1 MRGKTYISTI
11 YFIMAKIKN
20 WTVISQRVKERQDG
34 LVTYSKYLLDEKHKN
49 HSKNETRIVS
59 LHGKISEFVKNAI
72 CETLDFDMS
81 NKKGGRKV
89 ESYAQS
95 FVLGLP
101 DTVRKPTDEQWK
113 KISADMIRAAHKH
126 LKPDEPVNDFGRKCF
141 SNLHDQ
147 DKPHM
152 NLLIPRIYKGE
163 RLDKLDKKGMILAL
177 KQEFNASVMK
187 HCNINYDNYKPVNTS
202 RGKRLEN
209 WKLEQQKLREEQEKS
224 IKLKTEAAGAAQD
237 AASQILLAQ
246 QTRISAQ
253 EATAIARMA
262 KADAD
267 RSISLLNEMK
277 GLFTQFK
284 TSLTEWIKSIKTDDP
299 IMEELNKV
307 EVVERAENIQK
318 HPTYDDEIEMV
329 MFSSIE
335 QAEIEAEPYTAEK
348 QPISSKVRRKRKY
361 TL

>member
-1 MRGKTYISTI
+1 
-11 YFIMAKIKN
+11 MAKIKN
-20 WTVISQRVKERQDG
+20 WTVISKRVKDRQDG

-49 HSKNETRIVS
+49 HSKNETRIVP
-59 LHGKISEFVKNAI
+59 LHGNMNAFVKNSI
-72 CETLDFDMS
+72 CETLDFDIS

-101 DTVRKPTDEQWK
+101 DTVQKPTNEQWK
-113 KISADMIRAAHKH
+113 KISADIIRAVHKH
-126 LKPDEPVNDFGRKCF
+126 LKPDEPINEFGRKCF

-147 DKPHM
+147 EKPHM
-152 NLLIPRIYKGE
+152 NLLVPRIYKGE
-163 RLDKLDKKGMILAL
+163 RLDKLDKKGLIVAL
-177 KQEFNASVMK
+177 KQEFNASIMK
-187 HCNINYDNYKPVNTS
+187 HCNINYENYKPVNPS

-209 WKLEQQKLREEQEKS
+209 WKLEQQRLRSEQEKS
-224 IKLKTEAAGAAQD
+224 IKLKEEAVSASQD

-246 QTRISAQ
+246 QIKRQSDTSRIAAQ
-253 EATAIARMA
+253 EATAAARMA

-307 EVVERAENIQK
+307 EVIERAENIQK

-348 QPISSKVRRKRKY
+348 KPISSKVRRRR
-361 TL
+361 TPS

>member
-1 MRGKTYISTI
+1 
-11 YFIMAKIKN
+11 MAKIKN
-20 WTVISQRVKERQDG
+20 WTVISQRVKDRQDG

-49 HSKNETRIVS
+49 HSKNGTRIVP
-59 LHGKISEFVKNAI
+59 LHGNVNTFVKNSI

-101 DTVRKPTDEQWK
+101 DTVQKPTNEQWK
-113 KISADMIRAAHKH
+113 KISADIIRAVHKH
-126 LKPDEPVNDFGRKCF
+126 LKPDEPVNEFGRKCF

-147 DKPHM
+147 ENPHM
-152 NLLIPRIYKGE
+152 NLLVPRIYKGE
-163 RLDKLDKKGMILAL
+163 RLDKLDKKGLIVAL

-187 HCNINYDNYKPVNTS
+187 HCNINYENYKPVNSS

-209 WKLEQQKLREEQEKS
+209 WKLEQQRLRSEQEKS
-224 IKLKTEAAGAAQD
+224 IKLKEEAASASQD
-237 AASQILLAQ
+237 AASQILVAQ
-246 QTRISAQ
+246 QIKRQSDTSRIAAQ
-253 EATAIARMA
+253 EATAAARMA

-307 EVVERAENIQK
+307 EVIERAENIQK

-335 QAEIEAEPYTAEK
+335 QAEIEAVPYTAEK
-348 QPISSKVRRKRKY
+348 KPISSKVRRRR
-361 TL
+361 TPS

>member
-1 MRGKTYISTI
+1 
-11 YFIMAKIKN
+11 MARIKN

-49 HSKNETRIVS
+49 HSKNETRIVP
-59 LHGKISEFVKNAI
+59 LHGKMNDFVKSAI

-101 DTVRKPTDEQWK
+101 DTVQKPTDEQWK
-113 KISADMIRAAHKH
+113 RISADMIRAAHKH

-163 RLDKLDKKGMILAL
+163 RLDKLDKKGMIVAL

-187 HCNINYDNYKPVNTS
+187 HCNINYDNYKPVNPG

-209 WKLEQQKLREEQEKS
+209 WKLEQQKLRDEQKKS
-224 IKLKTEAAGAAQD
+224 IKLKAEAAGAAQE
-237 AASQILLAQ
+237 AASQMLLAQ
-246 QTRISAQ
+246 QVKTQSETIRNEAQ
-253 EATAIARMA
+253 EATAVA
-262 KADAD
+262 KSAMADAE
-267 RSISLLNEMK
+267 RKERQAKQAIGLLAEMK
-277 GLFTQFK
+277 GLFNQFK
-284 TSLTEWIKSIKTDDP
+284 ESLSGWINSIKSNDEL
-299 IMEELNKV
+299 MEDISRNDTIESV
-307 EVVERAENIQK
+307 EQIQK
-318 HPTYDDEIEMV
+318 HNDYDDSMEEV
-329 MFSSIE
+329 VFSAIE
-335 QAEIEAEPYTAEK
+335 QAENVTK
-348 QPISSKVRRKRKY
+348 KSDISSKVVRRRKYKM
-361 TL
+361 

>member
-1 MRGKTYISTI
+1 
-11 YFIMAKIKN
+11 
-20 WTVISQRVKERQDG
+20 
-34 LVTYSKYLLDEKHKN
+34 
-49 HSKNETRIVS
+49 
-59 LHGKISEFVKNAI
+59 
-72 CETLDFDMS
+72 
-81 NKKGGRKV
+81 
-89 ESYAQS
+89 
-95 FVLGLP
+95 
-101 DTVRKPTDEQWK
+101 
-113 KISADMIRAAHKH
+113 
-126 LKPDEPVNDFGRKCF
+126 
-141 SNLHDQ
+141 
-147 DKPHM
+147 
-152 NLLIPRIYKGE
+152 
-163 RLDKLDKKGMILAL
+163 
-177 KQEFNASVMK
+177 MK
-187 HCNINYDNYKPVNTS
+187 HCNINYENNKPVYSS

-209 WKLEQQKLREEQEKS
+209 WKLEQQRLRSEQEKS
-224 IKLKTEAAGAAQD
+224 IKLKEEAASASQD
-237 AASQILLAQ
+237 AASQILVAQ
-246 QTRISAQ
+246 QIKRQSDTSRIAAQ
-253 EATAIARMA
+253 EATAAARMA

-361 TL
+361 TS

>member
-1 MRGKTYISTI
+1 
-11 YFIMAKIKN
+11 MAKIRN
-20 WTVISQRVKERQDG
+20 WTVISQRVKDRQNG

-49 HSKNETRIVS
+49 HSKNQTRIVP
-59 LHGKISEFVKNAI
+59 LHGDMKAFVKNSI

-101 DTVRKPTDEQWK
+101 DTVTKPTDEQWK
-113 KISADMIRAAHKH
+113 KISADIIRAVHKH
-126 LKPDEPVNDFGRKCF
+126 LKPEEPVNEFGRKCF

-147 DKPHM
+147 ENPHI
-152 NLLIPRIYKGE
+152 NLMVPRIYKGE
-163 RLDKLDKKGMILAL
+163 RLDKLDKKGLIAAL
-177 KQEFNASVMK
+177 KQEFNLSVMK
-187 HCNINYDNYKPVNTS
+187 HCNINYKNYNSLNPS

-209 WKLEQQKLREEQEKS
+209 WKLEQKKLRDEQEKA
-224 IKLKTEAAGAAQD
+224 IRLKAEAADAAQE

-246 QTRISAQ
+246 LSRISAQ
-253 EATAIARMA
+253 EATATARMA

-267 RSISLLNEMK
+267 RSISLLNKMK

-307 EVVERAENIQK
+307 EVIERAENIQK